1 MVPYFHSKNR
11 LLKGLQ
17 REDAIP
23 KVSVFL
29 SHRLR
34 PEQRKDFIISKRIKA
49 SLLRSFLSRWVESAE
64 KFECRRGAFRLHSL
78 NTAASYKQRFESL
91 RRGEGFRRFQLSV
104 ESNQTITLNL
114 VLLRF
119 EIG

>member
-1 MVPYFHSKNR
+1 MVTYFHSKNR

-23 KVSVFL
+23 KVNVFL

-34 PEQRKDFIISKRIKA
+34 SEQRKDSIISKRIKA
-49 SLLRSFLSRWVESAE
+49 SLRSFLSRWVESAE

-78 NTAASYKQRFESL
+78 NTAAFYKERFESL

-119 EIG
+119 EIS